1 MLTQPKLIDVTNTI
15 TAFTETVPALYTN
28 STQDTVTSILWNL
41 QTDEEDG
48 HTTLAIIL
56 DPLNSAL
63 ILAETEGNTFN
74 LNSRYTLAGIATL
87 NNLSFSI
94 ETVDTCV
101 ACDLG
106 SKGESSSEVDAS
118 TETTSAR
125 SGDKPAVFH

>member
-1 MLTQPKLIDVTNTI
+1 MLTQPKLIDITNTI
-15 TAFTETVPALYTN
+15 TAFTEIVPTLYTN
-28 STQDTVTSILWNL
+28 STQDMVTSILWNL

-56 DPLNSAL
+56 DPLNSSL
-63 ILAETEGNTFN
+63 ILAETEGNMFN
-74 LNSRYTLAGIATL
+74 LNSRYTLAGMATL
-87 NNLSFSI
+87 NDLTFNI

-106 SKGESSSEVDAS
+106 SKGESSEVDAS